1 MRQNAGKVTK
11 PRTIRI
17 ETNDPAAAEPLS
29 TLEKIMDTHFE
40 NFFNLN
46 VSGS

>member
-29 TLEKIMDTHFE
+29 ALAKIMDTHFE
-40 NFFNLN
+40 NLLNFN